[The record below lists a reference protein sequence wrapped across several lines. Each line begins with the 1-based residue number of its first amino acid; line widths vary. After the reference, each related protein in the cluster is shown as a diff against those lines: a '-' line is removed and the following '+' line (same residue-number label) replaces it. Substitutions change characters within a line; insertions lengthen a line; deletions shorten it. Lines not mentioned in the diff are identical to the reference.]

1 MLATRNKSVREE
13 IRSKYGSPEAEDDGY
28 TYFGGSKLILKPL
41 ETKDNGSYVD
51 TTEEFLTEEGR
62 LLSRCRQLANME
74 RTREDEDFL
83 VGEFKRVLSQCANLG
98 AWQIALK
105 CHNYMAEL
113 NLARD
118 RKDYQNVLIC
128 LKKSQQHPYAIDIAD
143 AILEEMESLQMCDS
157 ANITPYLIVMDG
169 IAMSELRTD
178 PKHRSSL
185 WRQALKIFQRLRK
198 RGHKASTAVYEVL
211 GKCCVRGAPDMVY
224 EGLKSCG
231 IPEYIAYSIAQKS
244 LKSMPD
250 KGIRKLNRNNF

>member
-1 MLATRNKSVREE
+1 
-13 IRSKYGSPEAEDDGY
+13 
-28 TYFGGSKLILKPL
+28 
-41 ETKDNGSYVD
+41 
-51 TTEEFLTEEGR
+51 
-62 LLSRCRQLANME
+62 
-74 RTREDEDFL
+74 
-83 VGEFKRVLSQCANLG
+83 
-98 AWQIALK
+98 
-105 CHNYMAEL
+105 MAEL

-128 LKKSQQHPYAIDIAD
+128 LKKSKQHPYAIDIAD

-169 IAMSELRTD
+169 IAISELRTD

-244 LKSMPD
+244 LQSMP
-250 KGIRKLNRNNF
+250 G